1 MHRLLQ
7 ILSKFG
13 YKNIDVCYD
22 GNQAVEA
29 AERTRYDLMLMDL
42 QVRYL
47 RILFRCSLLANSYLN
62 LVSRC
67 PIWTDIQLGN

>member
-1 MHRLLQ
+1 MHRLPQ

-29 AERTRYDLMLMDL
+29 AERTKYDLMLMDL

-47 RILFRCSLLANSYLN
+47 LILFRCSLHPDSYLN
-62 LVSRC
+62 PMSRC
-67 PIWTDIQLGN
+67 PTWMDIQLGN